1 MLPFPGTEFCYR
13 SQTKT
18 TPSLESYPILTTE
31 IMVRLDV
38 GGTPLHT
45 SLATVMKGARQ
56 GSDVFQ
62 RLCTQVGS
70 RKAPSASLFAQPPY
84 PPFHKEPHNSGMRYR
99 PTVGS
104 YVRGRLLMLEVPL
117 SALRTKKVGRR
128 YTQRIRGGEGL
139 KGPAS
144 SNQQNQQDPAAL

>member
-1 MLPFPGTEFCYR
+1 M
-13 SQTKT
+13 Q
-18 TPSLESYPILTTE
+18 SYPILRTE
-31 IMVRLDV
+31 IVVRLDV

-45 SLATVMKGARQ
+45 SLATVMDGARQ

-84 PPFHKEPHNSGMRYR
+84 PPFHKEPRHSVMRYR

-104 YVRGRLLMLEVPL
+104 YLRWRLRMLEETL
-117 SALRTKKVGRR
+117 
-128 YTQRIRGGEGL
+128 
-139 KGPAS
+139 
-144 SNQQNQQDPAAL
+144 